1 MAEQTPRARESRCRL
16 GGLRCSR
23 SHQRGRSG
31 CHGRPNIAHDQ
42 GNARDVGDGEGV
54 LLSLLLLT
62 ALPASLAGTPA
73 CATRGRPCSVTR
85 VCASFADALVTALV
99 TIGNEVHRWLADA
112 SALDSIQREGGDA
125 ARALAVDTKATPTR

>member
-1 MAEQTPRARESRCRL
+1 
-16 GGLRCSR
+16 
-23 SHQRGRSG
+23 
-31 CHGRPNIAHDQ
+31 
-42 GNARDVGDGEGV
+42 
-54 LLSLLLLT
+54 
-62 ALPASLAGTPA
+62 
-73 CATRGRPCSVTR
+73 